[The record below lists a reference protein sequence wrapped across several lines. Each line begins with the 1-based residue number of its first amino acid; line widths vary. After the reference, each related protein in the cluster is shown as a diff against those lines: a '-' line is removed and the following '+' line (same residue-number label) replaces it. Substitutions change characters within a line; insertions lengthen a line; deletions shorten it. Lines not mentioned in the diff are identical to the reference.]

1 MEKISKMVAGYAST
15 LLFGLVVV
23 GCSSIAQ
30 TGQSVGEGL
39 SALNPFKQNQEE
51 SAVVPAQPEQ
61 VAPTAKPVSDEAPKA
76 SIRVDAAPNAT
87 PAHKSNMEVNLGDN
101 KQCTTFCALPPR
113 KKPAQ

>member
-1 MEKISKMVAGYAST
+1 MEKISKMVAGYAAT
-15 LLFGLVVV
+15 LLLGLVVV

-30 TGQSVGEGL
+30 TGQSVGDSL
-39 SALNPFKQNQEE
+39 SALNPFKQSQEE
-51 SAVVPAQPEQ
+51 STVAPPQPEQ
-61 VAPTAKPVSDEAPKA
+61 VAPAAKPVSDETPKA
-76 SIRVDAAPNAT
+76 SIRVDAAPNAA